1 VLRQFGF
8 TQTIPR
14 LPSQAA
20 DLFVKREDIFAHF
33 ADYWDRVLTPEHRG
47 LAAIYLWYAALG
59 YMRWYFQISY
69 PYMRPLP
76 PGDPPRPCEA
86 EAIIEEEAEL
96 EG

>member
-1 VLRQFGF
+1 LRQFGF

-20 DLFVKREDIFAHF
+20 DPSVKREDILAQFAE
-33 ADYWDRVLTPEHRG
+33 YLDRLLTPEQIG
-47 LAAIYLWYAALG
+47 LAAIYPWYATPG
-59 YMRWYFQISY
+59 YIRWYFRISH
-69 PYMRPLP
+69 PYMRLLP
-76 PGDPPRPCEA
+76 PRDPPRPCEA